1 MKYFRDR
8 IFFATFSDGAT
19 KTANKYGF
27 SLEINNLCISSNLD
41 PENREETI
49 QRIENEI
56 AEAGVKGRKLFM
68 HGPFTELTP
77 DAMDPRATEVQSIG
91 H

>member
-1 MKYFRDR
+1 MRDFRDR

-27 SLEINNLCISSNLD
+27 SLEINDLCISSNLD

-49 QRIENEI
+49 KRIEDEI
-56 AEAGVKGRKLFM
+56 SEASAQGKIYLC
-68 HGPFTELTP
+68 TDLL
-77 DAMDPRATEVQSIG
+77 QS
-91 H
+91 

>member
-1 MKYFRDR
+1 MKDFRDR

-27 SLEINNLCISSNLD
+27 SLEINDLCISSNLD

-49 QRIENEI
+49 Q
-56 AEAGVKGRKLFM
+56 
-68 HGPFTELTP
+68 
-77 DAMDPRATEVQSIG
+77 
-91 H
+91 